1 MVKGRA
7 PCCDRS
13 KVRTGPWSTA
23 EDLRLTTFVQKNGH
37 ANWRA
42 LPKQAGI
49 LRCGKSCRLRWVNYL
64 SPNVKRGNFSPEE
77 EQIIINMHTSIG
89 NKWSKIASCLPGRT
103 DNEIKNVWNTHL
115 KKRLLLTTNNNIITE
130 ATQSSPCSSSYS
142 STTTTTTTTTGEDQ
156 EMGRVEKPESTEL
169 ITSSTQD
176 DNQRELVEN
185 IPADIDNSTNYE
197 DKFDDGENC
206 RSNCSIDGL
215 VLQILEFN
223 FDI

>member
-1 MVKGRA
+1 MGKGRA

-23 EDLRLTTFVQKNGH
+23 EDLRLTTFIQNNGH

-42 LPKQAGI
+42 LPKQAGL

-64 SPNVKRGNFSPEE
+64 SPNVRRGNFSPEE

-115 KKRLLLTTNNNIITE
+115 KKRSLTTTNNIITE
-130 ATQSSPCSSSYS
+130 ATQSSSPCSSSNS
-142 STTTTTTTTTGEDQ
+142 STTTTTTTTGEDQ
-156 EMGRVEKPESTEL
+156 EMGRVKKRDEKPQSTEL

-176 DNQRELVEN
+176 DNRRELVEN
-185 IPADIDNSTNYE
+185 IPADIDVDLWELLNSLDPLDQLDIINV
-197 DKFDDGENC
+197 C
-206 RSNCSIDGL
+206 RD
-215 VLQILEFN
+215 
-223 FDI
+223 

>member
-1 MVKGRA
+1 MGKGRA

-23 EDLRLTTFVQKNGH
+23 EDLRLTTFIQKNGH
-37 ANWRA
+37 TNWRA
-42 LPKQAGI
+42 LPKQAGL

-77 EQIIINMHTSIG
+77 EQTIINMHTSIG

-115 KKRLLLTTNNNIITE
+115 KKRSLMITNFDNIISTE
-130 ATQSSPCSSSYS
+130 AKQAQSSSPCSSSHDS
-142 STTTTTTTTTGEDQ
+142 STTTTTGEDQ
-156 EMGRVEKPESTEL
+156 EMGRVENPGPTEL

-176 DNQRELVEN
+176 DNRELVEN
-185 IPADIDNSTNYE
+185 IPPDIDVDLWELLNSLDPLELDIINV
-197 DKFDDGENC
+197 C
-206 RSNCSIDGL
+206 R
-215 VLQILEFN
+215 E
-223 FDI
+223 